1 MDICFYRR
9 TQRSQSVQ
17 PMMSA
22 QTQSTQA
29 PALHGKANFQAKR
42 FNTQVRS
49 PRSERSQSVT
59 RYFNFVKR
67 KDFTT
72 RHRVSL
78 TLIVQTF

>member
-1 MDICFYRR
+1 
-9 TQRSQSVQ
+9 
-17 PMMSA
+17 MMSA

-67 KDFTT
+67 KILQLDTEY
-72 RHRVSL
+72 L
-78 TLIVQTF
+78 